1 MVWLG
6 VVLWCAG
13 GCRFLV
19 AEWGKSGG
27 WWLCLGRVE
36 GWIWGPEWC
45 RGAGV
50 LMGLV
55 GILTRGA
62 GWEGIMWVGW
72 GLVQEV

>member
-1 MVWLG
+1 MLWLG

-36 GWIWGPEWC
+36 GWITWGPEWK
-45 RGAGV
+45 RGTGV
-50 LMGLV
+50 LLGAVWV
-55 GILTRGA
+55 GILTS
-62 GWEGIMWVGW
+62 WVGW
-72 GLVQEV
+72 VVILKLGVW